1 MLLLASS
8 TSLCSLRY
16 FLVACVLVSF
26 VALVVLMSLLFALLC
41 TLMAHVKKMMRPVE
55 GSDVADSGL
64 DVMLSFEFGL
74 SRVTSSDLD
83 DYAKATWFAVTLRG
97 CLVVRLFL
105 TLKMMRLSFSNSFSR
120 VG

>member
-1 MLLLASS
+1 
-8 TSLCSLRY
+8 
-16 FLVACVLVSF
+16 
-26 VALVVLMSLLFALLC
+26 
-41 TLMAHVKKMMRPVE
+41 MARVKETVRPIE
-55 GSDVADSGL
+55 GSDVADSGS
-64 DVMLSFEFGL
+64 DVVLSFEPGL